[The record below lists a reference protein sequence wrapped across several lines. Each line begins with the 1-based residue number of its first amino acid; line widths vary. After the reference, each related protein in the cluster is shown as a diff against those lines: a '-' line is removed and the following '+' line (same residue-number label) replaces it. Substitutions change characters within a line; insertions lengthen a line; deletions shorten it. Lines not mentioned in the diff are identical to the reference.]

1 MKSRLEMS
9 RDFYSSTLFLD
20 GNRKII
26 KKSLV
31 HNSSRFYLS
40 QPNFRK
46 TIQWKLRIYILKT
59 VQILLIKD
67 FH

>member
-31 HNSSRFYLS
+31 HNSSRFYLCH
-40 QPNFRK
+40 PNFRK
-46 TIQWKLRIYILKT
+46 SPKNN
-59 VQILLIKD
+59 VCS
-67 FH
+67 